1 LCHPYNLGEMSA
13 LKERVKELIDRL
25 PEELVSRLIED
36 IEDMIELER
45 AIAEEEEKP
54 GVPLEQLLR
63 ELEAEGK
70 L

>member
-1 LCHPYNLGEMSA
+1 MSA
-13 LKERVKELIDRL
+13 LKERAKELIDRL

-45 AIAEEEEKP
+45 AIAEEAEKP

-63 ELEAEGK
+63 ELEGEGK

>member
-1 LCHPYNLGEMSA
+1 M
-13 LKERVKELIDRL
+13 
-25 PEELVSRLIED
+25 IED